1 MSYFAGVQS
10 IKQLHMTRILIFF
23 VLIAMLGSCQLNRR
37 EKAVREKEA
46 KLLMKEQELLLKEK
60 SLALKEEELNKRERL
75 LDSTLVDSTLKYSA
89 ALPGLWNVKMECIE
103 TSCSGSA
110 VGDVKSETWQ
120 FAFDSS
126 LNLIAN
132 VVSGNNIAR
141 IYTGKFTGSVIEL
154 TQEVSESPSTPA
166 TKMNVRLNMIDAGT
180 LEGQREIVRAND
192 CKIVY
197 SLRLDKQ

>member
-1 MSYFAGVQS
+1 
-10 IKQLHMTRILIFF
+10 MTRILIFLM
-23 VLIAMLGSCQLNRR
+23 LISMLGSCQLNRR

-46 KLLMKEQELLLKEK
+46 RLLQKEQELLLKEK

-89 ALPGLWNVKMECIE
+89 ALPGLWNVKMECTE

-141 IYTGKFTGSVIEL
+141 IYTGRFTGSVIEL
-154 TQEVSESPSTPA
+154 TQEVADNPATPA
-166 TKMNVRLNMIDAGT
+166 TKMNVRLNMIDAVT
-180 LEGQREIVRAND
+180 LEGQREIVRGNG